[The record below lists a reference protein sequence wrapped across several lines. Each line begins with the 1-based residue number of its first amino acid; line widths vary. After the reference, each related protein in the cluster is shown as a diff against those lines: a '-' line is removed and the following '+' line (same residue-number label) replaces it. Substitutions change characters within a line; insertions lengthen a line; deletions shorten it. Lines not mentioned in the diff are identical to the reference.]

1 MSTTTSKAKIVIAE
15 DSPGNIKMLVEM
27 LAAEYEIA
35 IATDGLE
42 ALEVVTQFQPDVLL
56 LDIEMPHLNGFDVC
70 MRLKA
75 KDETQDIPIIFLTAR
90 DSTHDEAM
98 GLAHGAIDYI
108 TKPFNPFAVMARVN
122 NQVLIKKQREELQR
136 ITAQLREVNQYKS
149 EFIANMSH
157 EIRTP
162 MNAIIGLSDLA
173 LRMELP
179 PKVRDYLGKIS
190 HSSQSLLR
198 IINDILDF
206 SKIDAGKL
214 ELEQAPFL
222 LRDAFDHLADM
233 FRIQTTEKHIELIL
247 CYSDECRYELIGD
260 VLRLE
265 QILMNLVGNA
275 LKFTEEGEIEVQV
288 TTLQEAPT
296 RVDLQFTVR
305 DTGIGMSESALEM
318 LFQAFSQADSSV
330 TRRYGGTGLGLSIS
344 KKLVGLM
351 GGTIGV
357 SSTPGQGSAFRFT
370 IGFDRIIGDMDKDL
384 SIPDEMERL
393 KALVVDDN
401 ATARRAMEKVLAMF
415 GLAPTVVGSGKE
427 AVAAF
432 QQAIAEN
439 TPFQLVLLDW
449 LMPEMDGI
457 QTAQHLKE
465 HNIPD
470 SPYQTL
476 LLGPYDREEQLRS
489 QGKAVGVTDYL
500 SKPVNCSILFDKIMN
515 TFGRQATKTI
525 RRSKKTIHAADVM
538 AKIGGAQVL
547 LVEDNA
553 INRQVAME
561 LLQEVGCVTETAQDG
576 REAVI
581 KVTRNMYDI
590 VLMDIQ
596 MPVMDGYQATRRI
609 RELPGKD
616 SLPIVAMTAHAMT
629 GDRQKSLQ
637 AGMDDHITKPIDRR
651 QLYSTLVKRIAPR
664 DGLGMVPP
672 PVKPE
677 MPGNDGLDFPPSL
690 PGLDCKAALERLSG
704 NRRVYRSLLTEFHK
718 DYAQAARQVR
728 DGLLSKQEEKT
739 LAVTRLIHTI
749 KGIAGNISAHRLYN
763 AALTLEK
770 EIAGSQDH
778 MPSGMDSFEEA
789 MSEVLETI
797 SRLQREE
804 QRKTNH
810 DSSDVTPIA
819 TMNRDAVF
827 PMMRTLSR
835 EIGLGA
841 VETQDT
847 FDALKPYLMRG
858 NKGVQEAVKQLEEQI
873 DRIDFSKASATLSA
887 LAKALDMDL
896 GNDKS

>member
-27 LAAEYEIA
+27 LAVEYEIA

-75 KDETQDIPIIFLTAR
+75 KEETRDIAIIFLTAR
-90 DSTHDEAM
+90 DSAHDEAL

-108 TKPFNPFAVMARVN
+108 TKPFNPFAVMTRVN
-122 NQVLIKKQREELQR
+122 NQVLIKRQREELQR
-136 ITAQLREVNQYKS
+136 ITAQLQEINQYKS

-198 IINDILDF
+198 IINDVLDF

-247 CYSDECRYELIGD
+247 CYSEECRYELIGD
-260 VLRLE
+260 LLRLE

-288 TTLQEAPT
+288 TTLQESPT
-296 RVDLQFTVR
+296 RVHLQFSVR
-305 DTGIGMSESALEM
+305 DTGIGMSESELEM

-344 KKLVGLM
+344 KKLVALM

-357 SSTPGQGSAFRFT
+357 TSTPGRGSLFRFT

-393 KALVVDDN
+393 KVLVVDDN

-415 GLAPTVVGSGKE
+415 GFAPTVVGSGKE

-439 TPFQLVLLDW
+439 APFQLVLLDW

-465 HNIPD
+465 HIPPRA
-470 SPYQTL
+470 PYQTL

-489 QGKAVGVTDYL
+489 QGRAVGVNDYL
-500 SKPVNCSILFDKIMN
+500 PKPVNCSILFDKIMN

-525 RRSKKTIHAADVM
+525 RRSKKTIHTADVM
-538 AKIGGAQVL
+538 AKIGGARVL

-553 INRQVAME
+553 INRQVALE
-561 LLQEVGCVTETAQDG
+561 LLQEVGCVTDTAQDG
-576 REAVI
+576 MEAVS
-581 KVTRNMYDI
+581 KVTDNMYDI

-596 MPVMDGYQATRRI
+596 MPVMDGYRATRCI
-609 RELPGKD
+609 RELPGKET
-616 SLPIVAMTAHAMT
+616 LPIVAMTAHAMA

-651 QLYSTLVKRIAPR
+651 QLYSTLVKRIIPR
-664 DGLGMVPP
+664 EGLGMVIPP
-672 PVKPE
+672 GKTETPR
-677 MPGNDGLDFPPSL
+677 NDGLDFPQSL
-690 PGLDCKAALERLSG
+690 PGLDWQDAMERLSG
-704 NRRVYRSLLTEFHK
+704 NHRLYRSLLTEFHK
-718 DYAQAARQVR
+718 NYAQSAGQIR
-728 DGLLSKQEEKT
+728 DGLQSEQEDRI
-739 LAVTRLIHTI
+739 LAAARLLHTI
-749 KGIAGNISAHRLYN
+749 KGIAGNIAAQRLYN

-770 EIAGSQDH
+770 AIAGSQDH

-797 SRLQREE
+797 SRLQREWE
-804 QRKTNH
+804 KTKGN
-810 DSSDVTPIA
+810 SLGVPEVAKTF
-819 TMNRDAVF
+819 NKAVVS
-827 PMMRTLSR
+827 PLLQTLYAQ
-835 EIGLGA
+835 IGLGA

-847 FDALKPYLMRG
+847 FDALKPHMMIG
-858 NKGVQEAVKQLEEQI
+858 KKGVQEAMEQLEEQI
-873 DRIDFSKASATLSA
+873 DRIDFSAASATLSD
-887 LAKALDMDL
+887 LAKALNMDL
-896 GNDKS
+896 ENDKS